1 MIQSIFTGRYI
12 SYKVTRYFDG
22 SWKDKSATFQSVLPI
37 QSLTSHPK
45 KRKVLGSSDDEDLSH
60 DLYAPSN
67 SSRSMRGPRFI
78 GTFGVEG
85 WATRSGSNLIAFNEK
100 VNIARQ
106 KIQCFSNMKGKG
118 RSKPHAPIASRRKT
132 SDIVVRF
139 TNSRGEEVGR
149 LSQDKA
155 VFISTLLDQN
165 VCSFVGICIYAPE
178 HIRTNDTIHLQL
190 ECFLLPSAF
199 GERRLNPSHD
209 NRVTDLFAAQETEE
223 EKGLRLRQIALVKIF
238 EEVNLQPVRTNEIT
252 IKHKRTG
259 LLQAAEV
266 AEQYEN
272 AKSGNASSGTH
283 DQESGGDDTG
293 DNEGK
298 ELEQDHLD
306 ALYRESPDHV

>member
-1 MIQSIFTGRYI
+1 MQKI
-12 SYKVTRYFDG
+12 STSNISDKVTRYFDG
-22 SWKDKSATFQSVLPI
+22 SWKDKNTTFQSGLPI
-37 QSLTSHPK
+37 RESTSHPQ
-45 KRKVLGSSDDEDLSH
+45 KRKASSPSDSENSSH
-60 DLYAPSN
+60 EFCTPSN
-67 SSRSMRGPRFI
+67 PSSLMRGPRFI

-85 WATRSGSNLIAFNEK
+85 WATRSGSKLIAFNEK

-106 KIQCFSNMKGKG
+106 KIQNSSMKGKDK
-118 RSKPHAPIASRRKT
+118 RKSAAPIKYRKT
-132 SDIVVRF
+132 LDIVVRF

-165 VCSFVGICIYAPE
+165 VCSFTGICIYAPE

-190 ECFLLPSAF
+190 NCFLLPSAF
-199 GERRLNPSHD
+199 EERRLNPLHD
-209 NRVTDLFAAQETEE
+209 NHVADLFVAQETEE
-223 EKGLRLRQIALVKIF
+223 EKGLRLRQTALVRIF

-252 IKHKRTG
+252 AKHKRVG

-272 AKSGNASSGTH
+272 AKSGDDSCTH
-283 DQESGGDDTG
+283 DQESGSE

-306 ALYRESPDHV
+306 ALYRELPYYV